1 VTPKSETFGNVTTSI
16 EWRWGVPRTWK
27 KRTPEFKR
35 QALERMQEAR
45 DLGLLAK
52 ELGVHVR
59 TLYRWKDIQLGRAKK
74 VREPEPREKKLEAE
88 IQQLKQSLANRTLE
102 VDFFKGALQRVK
114 ARRQRNTAS
123 GGEASTTKSED

>member
-1 VTPKSETFGNVTTSI
+1 M
-16 EWRWGVPRTWK
+16 PRTWK
-27 KRTPEFKR
+27 KRTPEFKQ
-35 QALERMQEAR
+35 QALERMQDAK

-52 ELGVHVR
+52 ELCVSVR
-59 TLYRWKDIQLGRAKK
+59 TLYRWKDIQLGRVKK

-114 ARRQRNTAS
+114 ARRQRNTAT
-123 GGEASTTKSED
+123 GEEASTTKSGD